1 MKRFVYFAL
10 SVILLVSLAACGGS
24 SGSTDNGNG
33 GTTDTGSQSQSGG
46 PTPTKIVLATPTPR
60 PAPPTPTPKPSPTPA
75 PTQPP
80 ATAESG
86 EMATAAPEATAPAPE
101 PAPMIDT
108 EMVLIPAGS
117 FTMGSDDGDPED
129 APAHTVDLPAF
140 EMDKFEV
147 TNDDFAM
154 FVDATGYQTYAEVQG
169 ASQNWRNY
177 AEGKGNHPVVKVTW
191 NDAAAFCEWAGKR
204 LPTEEEWEK
213 AARGDDG
220 RAYPWGNEFDPAKAN
235 VKDTGIRG
243 TTAVGS
249 FPDGASPYGVEDIAG
264 NVWEWTA
271 SWFKAYPGSTTDN
284 PYFGERFRVTRGGAW
299 FEEAPQVTTF
309 NRNAA
314 DPEITAN
321 DDLGFRCVRDAQ

>member
-1 MKRFVYFAL
+1 MKRLFYVLL
-10 SVILLVSLAACGGS
+10 SLVLLASLAACGS
-24 SGSTDNGNG
+24 SGNEG
-33 GTTDTGSQSQSGG
+33 GTTKTNAQ
-46 PTPTKIVLATPTPR
+46 PTPTKIVLATPTPK
-60 PAPPTPTPKPSPTPA
+60 PAPPTPTPKPTLTLT
-75 PTQPP
+75 PTQAPVE
-80 ATAESG
+80 ATSEGG
-86 EMATAAPEATAPAPE
+86 EMATVEEPTATAE
-101 PAPMIDT
+101 PAPLIVT
-108 EMVLIPAGS
+108 EVVLIPAGP
-117 FTMGSDDGDPED
+117 FTMGSDNGDPED

-147 TNDDFAM
+147 TNDDFAK
-154 FVDATGYQTYAEVQG
+154 FVDATGYVTDAEKEG
-169 ASQNWRNY
+169 SNRNWKSY

-191 NDAAAFCEWAGKR
+191 NDATAFCEWAGKR

-220 RAYPWGNEFDPAKAN
+220 RTYPWGEDFDASLAN
-235 VKDTGIRG
+235 VKDTGLRD

-271 SWFKAYPGSTTDN
+271 SWFLPYEGSTDNN
-284 PYFGERFRVTRGGAW
+284 PYYGERFRVTRGGAW

-314 DPEITAN
+314 APDITAN
-321 DDLGFRCVRDAQ
+321 DDLGFRCARDAQ